1 MRGVTAGIVLVAAT
15 TISTGYFLESDFT
28 AKAVNELEANGVKMP
43 VVSTANLYH
52 VDKFVL
58 NKNGAGTQY
67 ITMYDEKA
75 FIQDMVTGAKIKTIF
90 ESVSSIIVNDKE
102 DLFIGVVDP
111 YYEYE
116 LHYATKFDDAK
127 KIDTDIVMNK
137 LHGFIQGTN
146 IFIGEKYGVLK
157 AYNFDT
163 NQLVFETVLGESSGN
178 LVDVKKDIAV
188 ANGKNVTIYDA
199 NGNYLDVLQFDSTV
213 TAIKYSPNGQTL
225 LVGTQNEDVQSFDVT
240 SSYLNKQETLFK
252 DTKKAENIVYDDSS
266 DYLIIAKTSSN
277 NYSDVNLRLF
287 SLKDKQRIYT
297 ELDEL
302 NVYMRNYDQVL
313 LSNNAKF
320 IKYGDKT
327 YNTKNIGKSPTAI
340 SIPKQYITMEAGS
353 ELKPTVTAT
362 LLDGTTTT
370 VTDGVTWKSDDLSVA
385 YYDESKNVFKPT
397 EAGTFTLRASYL
409 DFTTDVQVTVK
420 KSALSGIKEYL
431 AKHTKGGYYISNLG
445 VKDIYLD
452 QRIYKGASYKGQYV
466 VTTFTG
472 KKNGKPVTYLD
483 VARKGKT
490 AINFKQ
496 IELQAN
502 GKTFKKN
509 TKAYLYKDGYE
520 SANSIKLSA
529 TDRKWIKD
537 NVDPN
542 KTVTAKL
549 KGGKK
554 TVTIKLSKTQK
565 DALLKGVL
573 VNDYLK

>member
-1 MRGVTAGIVLVAAT
+1 MNKFYIAAGVILASSLAVSLP
-15 TISTGYFLESDFT
+15 E
-28 AKAVNELEANGVKMP
+28 KAHALSELGANGVKMP
-43 VVSTANLYH
+43 VVSNANSYH

-58 NKNGAGTQY
+58 NKNGSGTQY
-67 ITMYDEKA
+67 IAMYYGNA

-90 ESVSSIIVNDKE
+90 ENAVSIIGNDKE
-102 DLFIGVVDP
+102 DLFIGVIDS
-111 YYEYE
+111 YYGYE

-146 IFIGEKYGVLK
+146 IFVGERYGVLK

-163 NQLVFETVLGESSGN
+163 NQLVFETVLAESSYP

-188 ANGKNVTIYDA
+188 ANGNNVTIYDA
-199 NGNYLDVLQFDSTV
+199 KGNYIDVLQFDSKV

-225 LVGTQNEDVQSFDVT
+225 LVGTQNEDIQSFDVT

-277 NYSDVNLRLF
+277 SYSDVNLRLF

-297 ELDEL
+297 ELDDL

-320 IKYGDKT
+320 LKFGETT
-327 YNTKNIGKSPTAI
+327 YNTKNIIKSPTGI
-340 SIPKQYITMEAGS
+340 SFPTQYITMQAGT
-353 ELKPTVTAT
+353 ELKPELTAT

-385 YYDESKNVFKPT
+385 YYDENKKVFKPT
-397 EAGTFTLRASYL
+397 SEGTFTLRASYL
-409 DFTTDVQVTVK
+409 DFTMDVEVIVEK
-420 KSALSGIKEYL
+420 PEPNEIEVYL
-431 AKHTKGGYYISNLG
+431 AKHTKSGYYISNLG

-452 QRIYKGASYKGQYV
+452 QRIYNGSSYKGKNV

-483 VARKGKT
+483 VARKANS
-490 AINFKQ
+490 AIKFKK
-496 IELQAN
+496 IEIQAN
-502 GKTFKKN
+502 GKTLKKN
-509 TKAYLYKDGYE
+509 TKSNLYKDGYE
-520 SANSIKLSA
+520 AANSIKLSTA
-529 TDRKWIKD
+529 DRKWIKENID
-537 NVDPN
+537 VN

-549 KGGKK
+549 KGTKK
-554 TVTIKLSKTQK
+554 TVTIKLTKTQK

>member
-1 MRGVTAGIVLVAAT
+1 MNKLYVMSGAVLASSLVVAMP
-15 TISTGYFLESDFT
+15 E
-28 AKAVNELEANGVKMP
+28 KAQAINELGANGVKMP

-320 IKYGDKT
+320 IKYGNKT

-472 KKNGKPVTYLD
+472 KKNGQPVTYLD

>member
-1 MRGVTAGIVLVAAT
+1 MNKLYVMSGAVLASSLVVA
-15 TISTGYFLESDFT
+15 IPE
-28 AKAVNELEANGVKMP
+28 KAQAMNELGANGVKMP

-320 IKYGDKT
+320 IKYGNKT

-353 ELKPTVTAT
+353 ELKPTVRAT

-520 SANSIKLSA
+520 SANAIKLSA
-529 TDRKWIKD
+529 ADRKWIKD

-554 TVTIKLSKTQK
+554 TVTIKLSKTQR